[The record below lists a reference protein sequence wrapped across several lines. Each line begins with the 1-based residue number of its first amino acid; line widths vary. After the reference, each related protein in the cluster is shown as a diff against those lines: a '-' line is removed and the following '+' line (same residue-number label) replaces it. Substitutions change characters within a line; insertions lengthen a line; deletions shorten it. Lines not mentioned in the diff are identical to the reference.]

1 MSSTKSSGVKTARWF
16 VTLIE
21 NIDICARSLYLNSF
35 LKNNFDILTSQT
47 SVMCD
52 TVVMYKSV

>member
-21 NIDICARSLYLNSF
+21 NIDIWQFVQEVY
-35 LKNNFDILTSQT
+35 I
-47 SVMCD
+47 
-52 TVVMYKSV
+52 